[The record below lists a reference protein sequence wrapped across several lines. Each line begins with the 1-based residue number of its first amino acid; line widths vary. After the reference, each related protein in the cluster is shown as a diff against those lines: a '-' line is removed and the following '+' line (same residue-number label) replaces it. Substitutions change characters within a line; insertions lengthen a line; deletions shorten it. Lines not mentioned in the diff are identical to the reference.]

1 MFLTT
6 SDFLDTPL
14 KVPNQEE
21 SVWFSNW
28 MEAKEEETLKS
39 LLGVSLYTDFIEG
52 LEDSSIEQKWIDLRD
67 GTTYVF
73 NDVTYE
79 YAGLV
84 DLLKPRIMALWYPYI
99 HRKTTS
105 VGVVINQGQQ
115 NTTTTAPDLEY
126 IENQNA
132 YVRKVGGQ
140 IYCASCIA
148 YHGNSFYGF
157 MKANEI
163 DYEGWIFEQPKIE
176 NYLGL

>member
-1 MFLTT
+1 M
-6 SDFLDTPL
+6 
-14 KVPNQEE
+14 
-21 SVWFSNW
+21 WFSNW

-52 LEDSSIEQKWIDLRD
+52 LDDSTIEQKWIDLRD
-67 GTTYVF
+67 GTTYEF
-73 NDVTYE
+73 SDVAYE
-79 YAGLV
+79 YKGLV
-84 DLLKPRIMALWYPYI
+84 DLLKPRIMALWYPTI

-115 NTTTTAPDLEY
+115 NTTSIAPDLEY
-126 IENQNA
+126 VDNQNI

-140 IYCASCIA
+140 IYCSSWLC
-148 YHGNSFYGF
+148 YQSNCLYGF
-157 MKANEI
+157 MKANED